1 MGRNKGKAAT
11 EKDRNFA
18 FSDEMKK
25 KGAHTG
31 REKGRGGVETTSRGT
46 STVAPKATKRYC
58 TPANALRVGLRVTEE
73 EDMNEGTNFIF
84 PLQK

>member
-1 MGRNKGKAAT
+1 
-11 EKDRNFA
+11 
-18 FSDEMKK
+18 MKK

-31 REKGRGGVETTSRGT
+31 REKGRGGVETHEQGHEHSGAEGHKKVLHAGQCLACGT
-46 STVAPKATKRYC
+46 ESD
-58 TPANALRVGLRVTEE
+58 GE